1 MADGPAGFTQD
12 FTCPALLRIPL
23 RFRWLRVPAFHR
35 LWGAFPSASTHHP
48 SCDIAVLQ
56 PRRCRNIVGLGSSP
70 FARHYLGNHS
80 YFLFLR
86 VLRCFSSPRSLTTHS
101 GVTGLQPAGLSH
113 SEISGSKVICT
124 SPKLVAAYHVLHRL
138 QEPRHPPYA
147 LSYLLTVPI
156 SLRAVS
162 AESCTFGK
170 FYLCCSFLLE
180 LEFLKNL
187 VLSNMSK
194 IMCELLRFSEWR
206 ISGSNR

>member
-86 VLRCFSSPRSLTTHS
+86 VLRCFSSPRLPPHLMRMA
-101 GVTGLQPAGLSH
+101 GLRPAGLPH
-113 SEISGSKVICT
+113 SGTRGSRAACA
-124 SPKLVAAYHVLHRL
+124 SPRLFAACRAFHRL
-138 QEPRHPPYA
+138 PEPQA
-147 LSYLLTVPI
+147 S
-156 SLRAVS
+156 AVRP
-162 AESCTFGK
+162 
-170 FYLCCSFLLE
+170 FLLSPAWRASKPSRRIPWLILQFSVE
-180 LEFLKNL
+180 SRFL
-187 VLSNMSK
+187 LSS
-194 IMCELLRFSEWR
+194 LLFQHVNDPFCHLCGNGWR
-206 ISGSNR
+206 ITDSNR